1 MNCIMASLTKLTK
14 RSTVYFNPDMH
25 RALKLKSLKTSRSI
39 SVIVDEALTHKLR
52 ESREDIE
59 DLLVFK
65 DREHE
70 PNISFESVVASLKDE
85 GKI

>member
-1 MNCIMASLTKLTK
+1 MSSLTK
-14 RSTVYFNPDMH
+14 RSTVYFNPDIH

-39 SVIVDEALTHKLR
+39 SAIVDEALTYELC

-59 DLLVFK
+59 DLLIFK

-70 PNISFESVVASLKDE
+70 PNISFESVVANLKDD